1 MGEVCS
7 CWSRHSTMNDSEINS
22 QISQMV
28 QFIHQEAAE
37 KAAEIRLKAN
47 EEFNIEKLRMVEA
60 EKAKIR
66 AEYERKEK
74 QVEVQKRIE
83 QSNTLQSRLMLAY
96 ETRLPQL

>member
-1 MGEVCS
+1 M
-7 CWSRHSTMNDSEINS
+7 
-22 QISQMV
+22 

-74 QVEVQKRIE
+74 QVEVQKRMCVSCI
-83 QSNTLQSRLMLAY
+83 SCF
-96 ETRLPQL
+96 